1 MNARGMLIEYSF
13 QPRPNNHVFAT
24 AGSFMN
30 LVLSLNGYS
39 HSKNTSLTSQPAV
52 CTQRINRLFVV

>member
-1 MNARGMLIEYSF
+1 MNAGGMWIEYSF
-13 QPRPNNHVFAT
+13 QPRPNNHVFAA